1 MGGIDKSHVI
11 KAIVRFIELYGSR
24 EKIVLGALTGIAVV
38 LINGHTICA
47 LTFLLKSRYHKAKQ
61 KDLTNIWRDIW
72 YLIIDE
78 VSMISA
84 SFMADI
90 STQIAQSKNWI
101 PSTANLLFSSVNI
114 IFFEDFG
121 QLQLVWA
128 LSFFLH
134 KLVSKI

>member
-1 MGGIDKSHVI
+1 M
-11 KAIVRFIELYGSR
+11 
-24 EKIVLGALTGIAVV
+24 
-38 LINGHTICA
+38 
-47 LTFLLKSRYHKAKQ
+47 
-61 KDLTNIWRDIW
+61 
-72 YLIIDE
+72 IIDE

-90 STQIAQSKNWI
+90 STQIAQSKDWI